1 MTPRRKRRPMQPDK
15 LVRMANQISLFM
27 ESKPKDEALAGLA
40 AHINDFWDPRMRRQF
55 VDAMAA
61 DPDLPA
67 RELVRQATPLI
78 RMAGEDGQKP
88 SAPASPSGSEP
99 INPAHRG

>member
-1 MTPRRKRRPMQPDK
+1 MQADK

-27 ESKPKDEALAGLA
+27 ESKPDEEALDGLA

-61 DPDLPA
+61 DSDLPA
-67 RELVRQATPLI
+67 RDLVRRALPLI
-78 RMAGEDGQKP
+78 RLEANDSDRP
-88 SAPASPSGSEP
+88 SSPPSPVGSEP